1 MRLAL
6 FAFALVRPSA
16 TGGCLDRDGQCGYWA
31 AIGECEANPRY
42 MLTMCQASCHVCDE
56 AGALRERLYAQM
68 EQQLGPAE
76 GLREVSYSPHVLLV
90 DRFFSDEECEALK
103 DLARPHMRG
112 ARTIN
117 RSTGAAS
124 PDKVRTNSQFY
135 LDQAEHYQVPLVAE
149 LVRRMHVLARMP
161 DGHGEPLQV
170 GQYHLG
176 EFYQPHFD
184 SELSQNLRRAVTV
197 LVYLD
202 PPKAGGETI
211 FPKHRKCQ
219 DADFADCC
227 NRTDRRLRRLRV
239 RVEGSATRAS
249 RHARCATSAKS
260 PCSRFVGRRARRWF
274 STPTTWMAGTTRCPC
289 TAPARCSQVRS
300 GWLSSGS
307 DWSRMPAAPTSSPW
321 LTRLPEGTACTSQRA
336 RSRFDAALETRT

>member
-1 MRLAL
+1 
-6 FAFALVRPSA
+6 
-16 TGGCLDRDGQCGYWA
+16 
-31 AIGECEANPRY
+31 
-42 MLTMCQASCHVCDE
+42 
-56 AGALRERLYAQM
+56 
-68 EQQLGPAE
+68 
-76 GLREVSYSPHVLLV
+76 
-90 DRFFSDEECEALK
+90 
-103 DLARPHMRG
+103 
-112 ARTIN
+112 
-117 RSTGAAS
+117 AAS

-227 NRTDRRLRRLRV
+227 NRTELIAEGKGFWVRGKKGQAVVFYSHDLDGRHNPLSMHGSCPVLAGEKWVAQQWFRLEPYAGSPYFFRV
-239 RVEGSATRAS
+239 ADSAT
-249 RHARCATSAKS
+249 
-260 PCSRFVGRRARRWF
+260 
-274 STPTTWMAGTTRCPC
+274 
-289 TAPARCSQVRS
+289 
-300 GWLSSGS
+300 
-307 DWSRMPAAPTSSPW
+307 
-321 LTRLPEGTACTSQRA
+321 
-336 RSRFDAALETRT
+336 